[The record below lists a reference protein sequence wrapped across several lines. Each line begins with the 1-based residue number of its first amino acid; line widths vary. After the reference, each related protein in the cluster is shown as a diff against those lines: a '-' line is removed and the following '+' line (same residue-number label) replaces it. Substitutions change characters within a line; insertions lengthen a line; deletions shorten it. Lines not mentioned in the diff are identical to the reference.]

1 MNNVLVICKGT
12 GQSKSFERFMDDYT
26 QKNNLPINWIYV
38 NEKQY
43 LDAIKDGDVKLVLI
57 SPEVVLVEAK
67 IKAELDSKNI
77 PYIVIKPADFGLKRV
92 ERFMPDIQ
100 KYIE

>member
-1 MNNVLVICKGT
+1 MNKVLVICKGT
-12 GQSKSFERFMDDYT
+12 GQAKSFERFMDDYT
-26 QKNNLPINWIYV
+26 KKNNLPIEWIYA
-38 NEKQY
+38 NDKEY
-43 LDAIKDGDVKLVLI
+43 LDIIADGDVKIAII

-92 ERFMPDIQ
+92 EKFMPDIE
-100 KYIE
+100 KHLV